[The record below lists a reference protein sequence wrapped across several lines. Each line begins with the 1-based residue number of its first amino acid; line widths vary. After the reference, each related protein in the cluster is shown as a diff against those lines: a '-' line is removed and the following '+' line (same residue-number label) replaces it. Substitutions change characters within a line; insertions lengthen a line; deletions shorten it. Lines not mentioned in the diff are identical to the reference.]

1 MPKVPRFFMCV
12 FLKKVQRSNPKSRK
26 MSRVIYMTIDYMKG
40 ILIFFLSAISAL
52 SFGVESYVS
61 AQPDEQIVI
70 KSNRVTGSVGYEYGG
85 KEVYAEFK
93 NLTGNTVSISWS
105 LSATDRNGNTVEV
118 ASGTCTVE
126 PYKTYRTARY
136 PKNFNLSNYNL
147 NWYQN

>member
-1 MPKVPRFFMCV
+1 MCV

-40 ILIFFLSAISAL
+40 ILIIVLSAISAL
-52 SFGVESYVS
+52 SLGAESYVS
-61 AQPDEQIVI
+61 AQPNKQIVI
-70 KSNRVTGSVGYEYGG
+70 KSNRVNGLISCDYENN
-85 KEVYAEFK
+85 EVYAEFK

-105 LSATDRNGNTVEV
+105 LSATDRSGNTVEV

-147 NWYQN
+147 DWHQN

>member
-1 MPKVPRFFMCV
+1 
-12 FLKKVQRSNPKSRK
+12 

-70 KSNRVTGSVGYEYGG
+70 KSNRVNGYVAYEYGG

-93 NLTGNTVSISWS
+93 NYTDKTVSISWS
-105 LSATDRNGNTVEV
+105 LLATDRSGNTVEV

-126 PYKTYRTARY
+126 PGKTYRTACY

-147 NWYQN
+147 KWYQN

>member
-1 MPKVPRFFMCV
+1 
-12 FLKKVQRSNPKSRK
+12 
-26 MSRVIYMTIDYMKG
+26 MTIDYMKG

-52 SFGVESYVS
+52 SFDVESYVS

-70 KSNRVTGSVGYEYGG
+70 KSNRVKGYVAYEYGG

-93 NLTGNTVSISWS
+93 NYTDKTVSISWS
-105 LSATDRNGNTVEV
+105 LLATDRSGNTVEV

-126 PYKTYRTARY
+126 PGKTYRTACY